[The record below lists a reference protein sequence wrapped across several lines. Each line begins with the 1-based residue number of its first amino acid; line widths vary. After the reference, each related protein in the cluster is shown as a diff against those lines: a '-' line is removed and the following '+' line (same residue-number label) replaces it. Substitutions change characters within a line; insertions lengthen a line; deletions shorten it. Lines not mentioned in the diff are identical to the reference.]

1 MIALLLAVAIQCPD
15 GSPPPCGGRQP
26 ARPPAKSLA
35 VLPFES
41 VGGDTANAYFAEGL
55 SDEVTT
61 ALSRVEG
68 LRVVASRSSFTAAA
82 GGTDTRRAG
91 QVLRVATVLDGR
103 VRRAGSRMRVVVRL
117 TNAADGVLMWSN
129 SYERDAR
136 DVFAIQDDITR
147 EIVGALRVRLGG
159 HAPVPTVSRGT
170 SDLAAWDLYQRGVY
184 LFRQRGPGLVRAA
197 EYLEQAI
204 ARDSGFARAHAA
216 LALVLFVQ
224 PFYMSVNPTAALP
237 RARRAAERAARLD
250 SNLSEAHTALGAV
263 HIMALEWSAAE
274 AESRRA
280 IALDPQAGDAL
291 FRLGFILITMGRV
304 RESIAVLEHAYAVDP
319 LYSQVASY
327 LGQAYAIE
335 GRADTA
341 LVMSRRGLELD
352 STLVSTQTGFV
363 FVNFD
368 LGRGDEAVVLARRYL
383 SGLIEPRRRGTLAAI
398 LARGGARAEAQAVID
413 ELELMP
419 ENGPQR
425 NAGLAYIYLGL
436 GDTIRA
442 LAAME
447 RAVDTDGYLLVGT
460 LPIGHLY
467 DPVRASPRF
476 AAVLRRLNLDPTI
489 LTRR

>member
-1 MIALLLAVAIQCPD
+1 VAQCPD

-26 ARPPAKSLA
+26 GRPSAKSLA

-41 VGGDTANAYFAEGL
+41 LGGDTANAYFAEGL

-68 LRVVASRSSFTAAA
+68 LRVVASRSSFAAAA

-129 SYERDAR
+129 SYERDVQ
-136 DVFAIQDDITR
+136 DIFAVQDDITR
-147 EIVGALRVRLGG
+147 EIVGALRVRFGG
-159 HAPVPTVSRGT
+159 AAPAPAASRGT

-184 LFRQRGPGLVRAA
+184 LFRHRGPGLVRAA

-224 PFYMSVNPTAALP
+224 PFYLSVNPTAALP
-237 RARRAAERAARLD
+237 RARLAAERAARLD

-274 AESRRA
+274 AESHRA

-291 FRLGFILITMGRV
+291 FRLGFILLTEGRV

-341 LVMSRRGLELD
+341 LAMSRRGLELD
-352 STLVSTQTGFV
+352 STLVSTQTGLV
-363 FVNFD
+363 YVKFD
-368 LGRGDEAVVLARRYL
+368 LGRVDEAVALARRYL
-383 SGLIEPRRRGTLAAI
+383 LVTNEPRRRGVLAAI
-398 LARGGARAEAQAVID
+398 LARGGARAEAQAVIE
-413 ELELMP
+413 ELERMP

-436 GDTIRA
+436 GDTTRA

-447 RAVDTDGYLLVGT
+447 RGVDTDGYLLVGT
-460 LPIGHLY
+460 LPVSHLY

-476 AAVLRRLNLDPTI
+476 AAVLARLNLDPAL